1 MVETR
6 MERARRLLQ
15 VQEQLKRLEEARV
28 AGLQLR
34 QSEIAA
40 LQEELVSALNRD
52 DGPSGLM
59 VTAIVRRLKSLN
71 EETSRNVE
79 ELNGRMAEL
88 QIHAGRAKWAERR
101 FRDYEQQ
108 VNRIRTQKELL
119 DLIER
124 IITPKDASLP

>member
-1 MVETR
+1 MAETR
-6 MERARRLLQ
+6 MRRARRLLE

-40 LQEELVSALNRD
+40 LHEELVSALNRD

-79 ELNGRMAEL
+79 ELNRRMAEL